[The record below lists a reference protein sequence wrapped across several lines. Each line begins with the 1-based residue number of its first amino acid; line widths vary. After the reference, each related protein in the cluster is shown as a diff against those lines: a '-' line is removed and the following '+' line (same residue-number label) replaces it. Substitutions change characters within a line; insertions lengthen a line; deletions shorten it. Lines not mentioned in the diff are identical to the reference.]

1 MKKILFISII
11 TFLAFFILSACS
23 SNKYDV
29 TYRHIPL
36 DVVRFDGI
44 LVEDE
49 KLYEKF
55 EKMTQNGTPDKDMIL
70 KMSDMIVKSHFEKRT
85 AKDIFKR
92 YTDISIN
99 QYNNYFII
107 SRFLERAFEDM
118 ILDGGICMAI
128 TSDFKEAYTKVYY
141 NDPLYEPVEEEQ

>member
-107 SRFLERAFEDM
+107 SRSLEGIIF
-118 ILDGGICMAI
+118 DGDICMAI

-141 NDPLYEPVEEEQ
+141 NEPLYEPVEEEQ